1 MSDWPLT
8 RLDEFIDVK
17 HGFAFKGHEITKDK
31 TECILVTP
39 GNFSIGGGWK
49 ESKKY
54 LQGFPPDEYEFS
66 PGDLVVTMTD
76 LSKETDTL
84 GYSAKIPTDG
94 RIYAHN
100 QRVGRV
106 FVKEGDPDFLYWLMR
121 TREYQWHCVAS
132 ASGTSVMHTSPSRIK
147 EFEFNCPP
155 LHEQEAIAEVLSS
168 LDDKIDLL
176 KRQNKTLEGMAEALF
191 RQWFIEETQDDWE
204 QVPLDDLFE
213 VNPKESI
220 TKKLPAPFVEMKNL
234 EEFRSTIGDWRFR
247 EFTSGS
253 KFRNGDTLFAR
264 ITPCLENGKIG
275 LVRSLPTNAVGW
287 GSTEFIVLRPRLGIS
302 PLLGFALGTNP
313 EFRELAISSMTGS
326 SGRQRARTEVL
337 HNFTL
342 FMPPA
347 SILDEINATIDA
359 LESRISKNQA
369 EIKNVTAQ
377 RDTLLP
383 KLMSGEVRVQN
394 IRIDE

>member
-1 MSDWPLT
+1 MREWEEKELGSILEA
-8 RLDEFIDVK
+8 LIDYR
-17 HGFAFKGHEITKDK
+17 GK
-31 TECILVTP
+31 TPKKSGAGIPLVTAKVIKNGRILP
-39 GNFSIGGGWK
+39 PNEFLTTDEYDRWMTR
-49 ESKKY
+49 
-54 LQGFPPDEYEFS
+54 GFPKK
-66 PGDLVVTMTD
+66 GDMVLTM
-76 LSKETDTL
+76 EAPL
-84 GYSAKIPTDG
+84 GEVAIIEELPIALAQRTVAMRANDGHSTRFLKYFLQSRFGQHELKI
-94 RIYAHN
+94 R
-100 QRVGRV
+100 
-106 FVKEGDPDFLYWLMR
+106 
-121 TREYQWHCVAS
+121 
-132 ASGTSVMHTSPSRIK
+132 ASGTTVQGIKSSLLKKVPIPSPPK
-147 EFEFNCPP
+147 N
-155 LHEQEAIAEVLSS
+155 EQEAIAEVLSS
-168 LDDKIDLL
+168 LDDKINLL
-176 KRQNKTLEGMAEALF
+176 KSQNKTLEGMSEALF
-191 RQWFIEETQDDWE
+191 RQWFLEESQDDWE
-204 QVPLDDLFE
+204 QVSLDELFE

-220 TKKLPAPFVEMKNL
+220 AKSSLTPFVEMKNL
-234 EEFRSTIGDWRFR
+234 EEFSSTIGDWRFR

-302 PLLGFALGTNP
+302 PLLGFALGINP

-347 SILDEINATIDA
+347 SILDEINTTIDA

-394 IRIDE
+394 IPTDEN

>member
-1 MSDWPLT
+1 MIDWQEVELRELIAVNPRLKLSKNAIARKIGMEHLEPYQKWPVGSELT
-8 RLDEFIDVK
+8 P
-17 HGFAFKGHEITKDK
+17 FKGGSKFQNDDVLLARITPCLENGK
-31 TECILVTP
+31 TAAVRGLNQSEVAFGSTEFLVLRSNGP
-39 GNFSIGGGWK
+39 IDQLFLF
-49 ESKKY
+49 Y
-54 LQGFPPDEYEFS
+54 LAIEPSFREFAIQ
-66 PGDLVVTMTD
+66 TMTG
-76 LSKETDTL
+76 S
-84 GYSAKIPTDG
+84 SG
-94 RIYAHN
+94 R
-100 QRVGRV
+100 QRVQT
-106 FVKEGDPDFLYWLMR
+106 EALLDFELNL
-121 TREYQWHCVAS
+121 
-132 ASGTSVMHTSPSRIK
+132 
-147 EFEFNCPP
+147 PP
-155 LHEQEAIAEVLSS
+155 LEEQEAIAEVLSS

-191 RQWFIEETQDDWE
+191 RQWFIEEAQDDWE

-220 TKKLPAPFVEMKNL
+220 TKSLPAPFVEMKNL
-234 EEFRSTIGDWRFR
+234 QEFRSTIGDWRFR

-275 LVRSLPTNAVGW
+275 LVRSLPTNVVGW

-302 PLLGFALGTNP
+302 PLLGFALGINP

-347 SILDEINATIDA
+347 PILDEINATIDA

-394 IRIDE
+394 TRIDE